1 MFAMESPQ
9 QPPEE
14 ALKTEDSAPAGSTF
28 TDAEEASRIYL
39 LPNLM
44 TAGNL
49 FCGYVAVI
57 RCIQAIFTSQTGA
70 VGMEFPETLATT
82 PSELYEQA
90 VWFIIAAVAFDA
102 LDGRMARLTGKESL
116 FGKEFDSIA
125 DIVSF
130 GVAPS
135 LLVFFFLL
143 NPTQEMPL
151 VRTIGGII
159 GFVYLLCAGVR
170 LARFNVITSP
180 LLRPSERMPKT
191 DFLGLPV
198 PAAAGLVAS
207 LVLVINRIEVRE
219 AALLLP
225 LLLIVTSLLMVS
237 NIHYPSFKAISARTR
252 MQFRTFILLICF
264 ITVVYLFHYLA
275 IAGLFIG
282 YIVFGLVRHLKK
294 ARQRRRKAAA

>member
-1 MFAMESPQ
+1 
-9 QPPEE
+9 
-14 ALKTEDSAPAGSTF
+14 
-28 TDAEEASRIYL
+28 
-39 LPNLM
+39 M

-57 RCIQAIFTSQTGA
+57 RCIQAIFASQTGA
-70 VGMEFPETLATT
+70 VDIEFPETLATT
-82 PSELYEQA
+82 PRELYEQA

-130 GVAPS
+130 GVAPA
-135 LLVFFFLL
+135 LLVFFFIL

-159 GFVYLLCAGVR
+159 GFIYLLCAAVR

-180 LLRPSERMPKT
+180 LLPRSERFPKT

-207 LVLVINRIEVRE
+207 LVLVINRTQMPE

-225 LLLIVTSLLMVS
+225 VLLIVTSLLMVS
-237 NIHYPSFKAISARTR
+237 NIHYPSFKALSARTR

-264 ITVVYLFHYLA
+264 ITIVYLFHYLA
-275 IAGLFIG
+275 IAGLFVG
-282 YIVFGLVRHLKK
+282 YIIFGLVRHLRTVRQK
-294 ARQRRRKAAA
+294 ARATQ